1 MVKGQVVFSKRGRDK
16 NKAFVVLEVAD
27 EYVFLADGQ
36 LRPLE
41 RVKKKKVKHVQI
53 VNTVLAL
60 PEGFTNADI
69 RKWLLPYKEVSDWPR
84 TT

>member
-1 MVKGQVVFSKRGRDK
+1 MVRGQVVFSKCGRDK
-16 NKAFVVLEVAD
+16 GKAFVVLDVAD
-27 EYVFLADGQ
+27 EYVFLADGR

-53 VNTVLAL
+53 VNTILPL
-60 PEGFTNADI
+60 PEGFINADI